1 MSNKKWL
8 NKTVKK
14 YRLVRNNND
23 ILEEAQPRMLS
34 YEQIKSINAR
44 VEQMALDYDL
54 PLYQLAYEPAD
65 WQLELMKE
73 MA

>member
-8 NKTVKK
+8 NKTAKK

-44 VEQMALDYDL
+44 VEQLALDYDL
-54 PLYQLAYEPAD
+54 PLYQLTYEPAD

>member
-23 ILEEAQPRMLS
+23 ILEEMKPKMLS